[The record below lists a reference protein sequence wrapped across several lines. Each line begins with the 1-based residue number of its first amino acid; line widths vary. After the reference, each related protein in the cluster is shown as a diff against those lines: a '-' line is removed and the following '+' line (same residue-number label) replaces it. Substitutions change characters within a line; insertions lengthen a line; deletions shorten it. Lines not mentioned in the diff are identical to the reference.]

1 MPIKLTSH
9 LVEFYGTECV
19 ICKKLEP
26 LLDRLQDEV
35 GIEIQK
41 IEVWHNEE
49 NAKLW
54 KQMDSG
60 FCGAVPLFVNTKTN
74 KKICGS
80 ATYEKFKEWA
90 LGK

>member
-1 MPIKLTSH
+1 MTMKLTSH
-9 LVEFYGTECV
+9 LVDFYGTECHF
-19 ICKKLEP
+19 CKKMEP
-26 LLDRLQDEV
+26 LIERLEEET
-35 GIEIQK
+35 GLKIQK

-54 KQMDSG
+54 KEMDAG

-74 KKICGS
+74 KKICG
-80 ATYEKFKEWA
+80 AVDYETFKKWA